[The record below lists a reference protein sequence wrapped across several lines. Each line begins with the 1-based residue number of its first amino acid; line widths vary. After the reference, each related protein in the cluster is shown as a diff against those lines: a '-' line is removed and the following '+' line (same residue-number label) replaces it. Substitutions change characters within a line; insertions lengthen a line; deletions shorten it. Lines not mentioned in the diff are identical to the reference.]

1 MSDKGMDRSMPT
13 KPIRRIAMAALGFAA
28 IVLVLAWSQGAA
40 PAYAVHTGNDAFANA
55 VVIGTGSPAATD
67 STVGATVEGG
77 EPLPC
82 GFIGSTIW
90 FSFTPAVNSLVTV
103 DTINSNYDTVV
114 AAYTGNA
121 LNTLTLVACDDD
133 TFGLQSEIIFLAT
146 AGVTY
151 HIQAGGFDVNTGD
164 LTLNLSAV
172 ELGPASIEVSKT
184 AEVDG
189 FIVSGTISITNV
201 GDFTAFIS
209 NIADTLEVHFPRR
222 FDPPALPLGSTPNW
236 FKVADVPVA
245 NPGEIPPG
253 ETVNINYSVN
263 ACGLENAN
271 SMRNVVAVTV
281 SNRPEGA
288 QRDTVVTR
296 SESFKPPPFEPDP
309 VCDAGDLPETAQ
321 VPVGAGALNSISG
334 TLSGVSDVDMFQ
346 VCLPGGGTFS
356 AATVAPGSATFDT
369 QLFLFDSAG
378 IGVYMNDDEF
388 PSGAPFHS
396 LLPAGHALTPAD
408 DGVYY
413 LAVSAFNADPVS
425 AGGAIFPAGAPF
437 DAVNGPTGAGG
448 AQPVSGWTAH
458 ERVGVYTIAL
468 TGAEFC

>member
-1 MSDKGMDRSMPT
+1 MSDKGMDRSTPT

-28 IVLVLAWSQGAA
+28 IVLVLAWSQGVA
-40 PAYAVHTGNDAFANA
+40 PAYAVPANDDFANA
-55 VVIGTGSPAATD
+55 VVIGPGSPAASQT
-67 STVGATVEGG
+67 TVGSTVEGG

-82 GFIGSTIW
+82 GFIGSTVW

-121 LNTLTLVACDDD
+121 LNTLTLVACNDD

-189 FIVSGTISITNV
+189 LFVSGTISITNV

-209 NIADTLEVHFPRR
+209 NIDDTLEVHFPGR
-222 FDPPALPLGSTPNW
+222 FDPPALPDGSTRNW
-236 FKVADVPVA
+236 FTVAGVPVA
-245 NPGEIPPG
+245 NPGEIPVG
-253 ETVNINYSVN
+253 ETVSIDYSFNVCS
-263 ACGLENAN
+263 ADAHDGAN
-271 SMRNVVAVTV
+271 SMRNVVGVTV
-281 SNRPEGA
+281 SNRPERA

-296 SESFKPPPFEPDP
+296 SDSFKPP
-309 VCDAGDLPETAQ
+309 VCARWQENGDADDLPGSAQ
-321 VPVGAGALNSISG
+321 VPLGAGSLNRISG
-334 TLSGVSDVDMFQ
+334 AITSGTDADMYQ
-346 VCLPGGGTFS
+346 ICLTGAGTFS
-356 AATVAPGSATFDT
+356 ADTSVAGSATFDT
-369 QLFLFDSAG
+369 QLFLFDSSG
-378 IGVYMNDDEF
+378 DGVYANDD
-388 PSGAPFHS
+388 SGGLHS
-396 LLPAGHALTPAD
+396 LLPAGGLSPA
-408 DGVYY
+408 GAGTYY
-413 LAVSAFNADPVS
+413 LAISAFDNDPVS
-425 AGGAIFPAGAPF
+425 GLGEIFPDTF
-437 DAVNGPTGAGG
+437 NAVVGPTGPGG
-448 AQPVSGWTAH
+448 ALSITGWNGAGFT
-458 ERVGVYTIAL
+458 VGAYDIAL